1 MREEEILENDAF
13 VVSKK
18 GYEEMIKKL
27 EYLKTEKRKEV
38 SEKIK
43 QAIAFGDLSENAEY
57 DEAKNEQAFLES
69 EIARLEAELKH
80 AEIIDEAGLET
91 DKVNVGCKVTVEDL
105 SRNKKLKFFIT
116 GRLESDPLSGRI
128 SWKSPVGSALMGRK
142 IGDTVE
148 VKIPRGSVKYKILK
162 IQKG

>member
-1 MREEEILENDAF
+1 MREEEMVETDSF
-13 VVSKK
+13 VMSQK
-18 GYEEMIKKL
+18 GYEELKKKL

-80 AEIIDEAGLET
+80 AKIIDENEVGV
-91 DKVNVGCKVTVEDL
+91 DKVNVGCSVVVKDID
-105 SRNKKLKFFIT
+105 RKKKFTFYIT
-116 GRLESDPLSGRI
+116 GRLELDPLSGKI
-128 SWKSPVGSALMGRK
+128 SWKSPVGSALMGHK
-142 IGDTVE
+142 KGDTVE
-148 VKIPRGSVKYKILK
+148 VKVPKGTVKYKILE
-162 IQKG
+162 IRKG

>member
-1 MREEEILENDAF
+1 MREEEMVETDSF
-13 VVSKK
+13 VMSQK
-18 GYEEMIKKL
+18 GYEELKKKL

-80 AEIIDEAGLET
+80 AKIIDENEVGV
-91 DKVNVGCKVTVEDL
+91 DKVNVGCSVVVKDID
-105 SRNKKLKFFIT
+105 RKKKFTFYIT
-116 GRLESDPLSGRI
+116 GRLESDPLSGKI
-128 SWKSPVGSALMGRK
+128 SWKSPVGSALMGHK
-142 IGDTVE
+142 KGDTVE
-148 VKIPRGSVKYKILK
+148 VKVPKGTVKYKILE
-162 IQKG
+162 IRKG